1 MAGFGFVFGGSGLVR
16 IYCQYSGSGHFHP
29 GSNCT
34 GKMKDL
40 KLFIGGDKVTINLN
54 GAVIGNS
61 SF

>member
-34 GKMKDL
+34 GKEAQSFFIPYSDG
-40 KLFIGGDKVTINLN
+40 KLDI
-54 GAVIGNS
+54 
-61 SF
+61 